1 MIVFDISSFFGRFH
15 PLVVHL
21 PIGFILLA
29 IFLEIYAGYKK
40 ISFSRRI
47 ISFCWFLGFISSL
60 FAALFGWLLASNG
73 YYIEENIYI
82 HRWSGIL
89 IVFLSLIGWGI
100 KARIIN
106 LFKSQD
112 SFINYTVLILL
123 LIVGHHG
130 GNITHGE
137 NYLFEYAPDFL
148 KKYLYKEKNQLISYK
163 EKEIDSIEVFTELI
177 LPVFEN
183 KCIACHNSDIPSGG
197 LNMVSLEK
205 ILVGGAA
212 GSSIIDGN
220 SLNSPIFK
228 RITLSQSHS
237 KFMPPSGEPL
247 TYDEINLIQW
257 WINNGVKNDIKLIDI
272 ELSNEE
278 ESLLARLFEID
289 TKPKP
294 WYEKLKNLEELNLEE
309 LKKLE
314 DKNLSWKQL
323 ANNYPVIEIKFNGN
337 KITDNVLSEIL
348 KFNKH
353 VISLTIKN
361 SSLND
366 SQLNIISQLENLMIL
381 NIQNNPLSD
390 DGITNLNSLNHLER
404 LNLYGTNVSD
414 LSLETFTEIKS
425 LKKIYLWNTKVS
437 KEKIDEFNRK
447 NKSKEALLDF

>member
-29 IFLEIYAGYKK
+29 IFLEIYAAYKK
-40 ISFSRRI
+40 LNFSRRI
-47 ISFCWFLGFISSL
+47 ISFCWFLGFISSF

-73 YYIEENIYI
+73 YYIEEAIYV

-89 IVFLSLIGWGI
+89 IVFLSFIGWAI

-112 SFINYTVLILL
+112 SFINYTVIIFL
-123 LIVGHHG
+123 LIVGHQG

-137 NYLFEYAPDFL
+137 NYLFEYAPDFI
-148 KKYLYKEKNQLISYK
+148 KKYFYKEKNQLISYK
-163 EKEIDSIEVFTELI
+163 EKEIDSIEVFSELI

-228 RITLSQSHS
+228 RITLPQSHS

-247 TYDEINLIQW
+247 TFDEINLIKW
-257 WINNGVKNDIKLIDI
+257 WINHGIKNDMRLNEI
-272 ELSNEE
+272 ELSEE
-278 ESLLARLFEID
+278 DKLLLNKLFEID
-289 TKPKP
+289 TKGKP
-294 WYEKLKNLEELNLEE
+294 WYEKLKNLEELKSDDLKILET
-309 LKKLE
+309 
-314 DKNLSWKQL
+314 KNLSWKQL
-323 ANNYPVIEIKFNGN
+323 ANNYPVIEIKFNGD
-337 KITDNVLSEIL
+337 KITDDVLNEIL

-353 VISLTIKN
+353 VISLTLKN
-361 SSLND
+361 SNLND
-366 SQLNIISQLENLMIL
+366 SQLKIISQLENLMIL
-381 NIQNNPLSD
+381 NIQNNPISD
-390 DGITNLNSLNHLER
+390 KGITNLKSLNHLEK

-414 LSLETFTEIKS
+414 ISLETFTEIKS
-425 LKKIYLWNTKVS
+425 LKKMYLWNTKVS
-437 KEKIDEFNRK
+437 KEKIDEFNRE
-447 NKSKEALLDF
+447 NKSKEALLNF

>member
-21 PIGFILLA
+21 PIGFIFLA
-29 IFLEIYAGYKK
+29 IFLEIYVTYKK
-40 ISFSRRI
+40 LNFSRRI
-47 ISFCWFLGFISSL
+47 ISFCWFLGFISSF

-89 IVFLSLIGWGI
+89 IVFLSFIGWVI
-100 KARIIN
+100 KAGIIN

-112 SFINYTVLILL
+112 SFINYTVLIFL
-123 LIVGHHG
+123 LIVGHQG

-137 NYLFEYAPDFL
+137 NYLFEYAPDFV
-148 KKYLYKEKNQLISYK
+148 KKYFYKEKNQLISYK
-163 EKEIDSIEVFTELI
+163 EKEIDSIEVFSELI

-183 KCIACHNSDIPSGG
+183 KCIACHNNDIPSGG

-220 SLNSPIFK
+220 SLSSPIFK
-228 RITLSQSHS
+228 RITLPQSHS

-247 TYDEINLIQW
+247 TYDEINLIKW
-257 WINNGVKNDIKLIDI
+257 WINNGIKNDIKLIDI

-278 ESLLARLFEID
+278 ELLLARLFEID

-294 WYEKLKNLEELNLEE
+294 WYEKLKNLEELNPEE

-314 DKNLSWKQL
+314 VKNLSWKQL

-337 KITDNVLSEIL
+337 DISDDVLNEIL

-361 SSLND
+361 SGLND
-366 SQLNIISQLENLMIL
+366 SQINIISKLENLMIL
-381 NIQNNPLSD
+381 NIQNNPITD
-390 DGITNLNSLNHLER
+390 DGIKVINSLNHLER
-404 LNLYGTNVSD
+404 LNLYGTNVTD
-414 LSLETFTEIKS
+414 KSLETFASIKS

-437 KEKIDEFNRK
+437 KEKIDEFIK
-447 NKSKEALLDF
+447 ENKSKEALLDF